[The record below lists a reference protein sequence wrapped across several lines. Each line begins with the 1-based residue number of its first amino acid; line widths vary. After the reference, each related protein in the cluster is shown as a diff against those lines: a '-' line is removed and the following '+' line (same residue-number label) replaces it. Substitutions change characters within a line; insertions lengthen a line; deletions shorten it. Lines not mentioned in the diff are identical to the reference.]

1 MVHPASCSHDYPL
14 RSTQSSLLARKI
26 EISHM
31 GRNLF
36 ILAATL
42 ALFSLVSCGVAYT
55 NIAQQPGSPG
65 DASLW
70 RTMGLVLFVVSLAV
84 ALAGILSS
92 LFEQA
97 ERRTEEALR
106 AKRKR

>member
-1 MVHPASCSHDYPL
+1 
-14 RSTQSSLLARKI
+14 
-26 EISHM
+26 M

-42 ALFSLVSCGVAYT
+42 TLLAGVSIVLSYT

-65 DASLW
+65 DAALW
-70 RTMGLVLFVVSLAV
+70 QTTGLALFVIALVV

-97 ERRTEEALR
+97 ERRIEEARR
-106 AKRKR
+106 ARRKERNR

>member
-1 MVHPASCSHDYPL
+1 MDSHRAERHAWRIAVFL
-14 RSTQSSLLARKI
+14 GG
-26 EISHM
+26 M

-36 ILAATL
+36 ILATSLTL
-42 ALFSLVSCGVAYT
+42 FALISCGVAYS

-70 RTMGLVLFVVSLAV
+70 RTMGLVLFVIALLV
-84 ALAGILSS
+84 ALAGIFSS

-97 ERRTEEALR
+97 ERRADEAR
-106 AKRKR
+106 QANRKR

>member
-1 MVHPASCSHDYPL
+1 
-14 RSTQSSLLARKI
+14 
-26 EISHM
+26 M

-42 ALFSLVSCGVAYT
+42 ALLAGVSIVLSYT
-55 NIAQQPGSPG
+55 NVAQQPGSPG
-65 DASLW
+65 DVALW
-70 RTMGLVLFVVSLAV
+70 QTTGLALFVIALVV

-97 ERRTEEALR
+97 ERRTEEARR
-106 AKRKR
+106 ARRKERNR

>member
-1 MVHPASCSHDYPL
+1 MEEA
-14 RSTQSSLLARKI
+14 I
-26 EISHM
+26 M

-42 ALFSLVSCGVAYT
+42 VLLSLVSCGIAYT

-70 RTMGLVLFVVSLAV
+70 RTMGLGLFVIALLV

-97 ERRTEEALR
+97 ERRLDSDR
-106 AKRKR
+106 QNRRRQQ

>member
-1 MVHPASCSHDYPL
+1 
-14 RSTQSSLLARKI
+14 
-26 EISHM
+26 M
-31 GRNLF
+31 GRNLY
-36 ILAATL
+36 ILAGSL
-42 ALFSLVSCGVAYT
+42 VLFSLISCGIAYT

-70 RTMGLVLFVVSLAV
+70 RTMGLGLFVVGLLV

-97 ERRTEEALR
+97 ERRDEEGRR
-106 AKRKR
+106 AKRRR

>member
-1 MVHPASCSHDYPL
+1 
-14 RSTQSSLLARKI
+14 
-26 EISHM
+26 M
-31 GRNLF
+31 GRNLY

-42 ALFSLVSCGVAYT
+42 ALFSLVSCGLAYT
-55 NIAQQPGSPG
+55 NVAQQPGSPG

-70 RTMGLVLFVVSLAV
+70 RTMGLVLFVIALVV

-97 ERRTEEALR
+97 ERRAEQAR
-106 AKRKR
+106 RNSRKQS

>member
-1 MVHPASCSHDYPL
+1 
-14 RSTQSSLLARKI
+14 
-26 EISHM
+26 M
-31 GRNLF
+31 GRNLY

-42 ALFSLVSCGVAYT
+42 AAFGLLSCGVAFT

-70 RTMGLVLFVVSLAV
+70 RTMGLVLFVVALVV

-97 ERRTEEALR
+97 ERRAEESR
-106 AKRKR
+106 RRSRRS

>member
-1 MVHPASCSHDYPL
+1 MQRGQVKNRPLKYPVI
-14 RSTQSSLLARKI
+14 STA
-26 EISHM
+26 M
-31 GRNLF
+31 GRNLY

-42 ALFSLVSCGVAYT
+42 LLFALVSCGLAYS

-65 DASLW
+65 DTSLW
-70 RTMGLVLFVVSLAV
+70 RTMGLGLFVISMVV

-97 ERRTEEALR
+97 ERRAEEARR
-106 AKRKR
+106 AKRKPQS

>member
-1 MVHPASCSHDYPL
+1 
-14 RSTQSSLLARKI
+14 
-26 EISHM
+26 M
-31 GRNLF
+31 GRNLY

-42 ALFSLVSCGVAYT
+42 TLLSLVSCGVAFT

-70 RTMGLVLFVVSLAV
+70 RTMGLALFVIALVV

-97 ERRTEEALR
+97 ERRADEARR
-106 AKRKR
+106 ARRKP

>member
-1 MVHPASCSHDYPL
+1 MSSSATNSGKLITDYL
-14 RSTQSSLLARKI
+14 RI
-26 EISHM
+26 DNHFM
-31 GRNLF
+31 GRNLY
-36 ILAATL
+36 ILAASLTL
-42 ALFSLVSCGVAYT
+42 FALVSCGVAYT

-70 RTMGLVLFVVSLAV
+70 RTMGLVLFLIALVV

-97 ERRTEEALR
+97 ERHSEEPR
-106 AKRKR
+106 RRKRP

>member
-1 MVHPASCSHDYPL
+1 
-14 RSTQSSLLARKI
+14 
-26 EISHM
+26 M
-31 GRNLF
+31 GRNLY
-36 ILAATL
+36 ILAASL
-42 ALFSLVSCGVAYT
+42 LLFALVSCGIAFT

-70 RTMGLVLFVVSLAV
+70 RTMGLAFFVLALII

-97 ERRTEEALR
+97 ERRAEEARR
-106 AKRKR
+106 ARRRR

>member
-1 MVHPASCSHDYPL
+1 
-14 RSTQSSLLARKI
+14 
-26 EISHM
+26 M

-36 ILAATL
+36 ILAGSL
-42 ALFSLVSCGVAYT
+42 ILFALISCGVAFT

-70 RTMGLVLFVVSLAV
+70 RTMGLGLFVVGLLV
-84 ALAGILSS
+84 ALAGIFSS

-97 ERRTEEALR
+97 ERRAEEARR
-106 AKRKR
+106 ARRRQ

>member
-1 MVHPASCSHDYPL
+1 
-14 RSTQSSLLARKI
+14 
-26 EISHM
+26 M
-31 GRNLF
+31 GRNLY
-36 ILAATL
+36 ILAASL
-42 ALFSLVSCGVAYT
+42 FLFALISCGIAYT

-70 RTMGLVLFVVSLAV
+70 RTMGLALLVLSLVV

-97 ERRTEEALR
+97 ERRAEEARR
-106 AKRKR
+106 ARRKR

>member
-1 MVHPASCSHDYPL
+1 
-14 RSTQSSLLARKI
+14 
-26 EISHM
+26 M
-31 GRNLF
+31 GRNLY

-42 ALFSLVSCGVAYT
+42 GFLALVSVGLSFT

-65 DASLW
+65 DVALW
-70 RTMGLVLFVVSLAV
+70 RTMSIAFFVLALVT

-97 ERRTEEALR
+97 ERRAEDAR
-106 AKRKR
+106 QARRRR

>member
-1 MVHPASCSHDYPL
+1 MRVSYPYGSSN
-14 RSTQSSLLARKI
+14 STS
-26 EISHM
+26 M
-31 GRNLF
+31 GRNLY
-36 ILAATL
+36 ILAASLTL
-42 ALFSLVSCGVAYT
+42 FALISCGVAYT

-70 RTMGLVLFVVSLAV
+70 RTMGIVLFLIALVV

-97 ERRTEEALR
+97 ERRADEAR
-106 AKRKR
+106 RSRRS

>member
-1 MVHPASCSHDYPL
+1 
-14 RSTQSSLLARKI
+14 
-26 EISHM
+26 M

-42 ALFSLVSCGVAYT
+42 AGFGVISYIVSLT

-65 DASLW
+65 DAALW
-70 RTMGLVLFVVSLAV
+70 RFMGIVLILIALVV
-84 ALAGILSS
+84 ALAGMLTT

-97 ERRTEEALR
+97 ERRSELER
-106 AKRKR
+106 QRRRR